1 MLEYWNV
8 EVLGCRSIG
17 MSEYLWARGSEYSD
31 VRVLE
36 CPSAEVSEYY
46 DVRVLGVRVL
56 GCQSIGCQSIVMSEY
71 WGVRVL

>member
-8 EVLGCRSIG
+8 EVLECRSIG
-17 MSEYLWARGSEYSD
+17 MSEYLWARGSEYCD

-36 CPSAEVSEYY
+36 CPSAGVSEYY